1 MKNSEEKRREK
12 ASSFGFKVVERKH
25 QLNSSSSSLG
35 IETLSIM
42 PTISASACVPDTS
55 KDSSRYVPALDDLS
69 SFAYQSQRSARD
81 PHLIGGPFNP
91 T

>member
-42 PTISASACVPDTS
+42 SVI
-55 KDSSRYVPALDDLS
+55 DSNF
-69 SFAYQSQRSARD
+69 SFLFSPLPILQ
-81 PHLIGGPFNP
+81 
-91 T
+91 